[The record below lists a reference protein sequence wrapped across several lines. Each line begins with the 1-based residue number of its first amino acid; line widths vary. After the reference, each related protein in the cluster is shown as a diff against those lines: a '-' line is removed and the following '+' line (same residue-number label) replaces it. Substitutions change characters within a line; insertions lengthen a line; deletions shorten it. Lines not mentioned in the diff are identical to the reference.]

1 VINFFVKSDPVG
13 QPRHRVSTVRGHA
26 RLYMPSK
33 HPVHEFKAA
42 IKAAFPRQKKVPNAI
57 AAEIIVTAWFPRP
70 KSKTRK
76 TIPNLRYW
84 HTTKPDA
91 DNILKAILDALNGL
105 AWVDDCQIASAKI
118 KKCVCGDGDVSGV
131 SISIEE
137 IANEDFDR

>member
-1 VINFFVKSDPVG
+1 MIEFFVKCDPVG

-26 RLYMPSK
+26 RLYLPLK
-33 HPVHEFKAA
+33 HPVYKFKAA

-57 AAEIIVTAWFPRP
+57 EIIITAWFARP

-118 KKCVCGDGDVSGV
+118 RKCVCGDGDDSGV
-131 SISIEE
+131 LISIEE
-137 IANEDFDR
+137 IANEDSER